1 MDVEVELF
9 SSIARLTENINANG
23 QPQTPSLLPS
33 RVAVQIL
40 NHFDPPLDMDDIV
53 KLKMYL
59 CDKPDFAKLFID
71 MSQYERIKY
80 VELQLKAL
88 WIINFNDKLSMR

>member
-1 MDVEVELF
+1 M
-9 SSIARLTENINANG
+9 NN
-23 QPQTPSLLPS
+23 
-33 RVAVQIL
+33 
-40 NHFDPPLDMDDIV
+40 FDPPLDMDDIV

-59 CDKPDFAKLFID
+59 CDEPDFAKLFID

>member
-1 MDVEVELF
+1 MELY
-9 SSIARLTENINANG
+9 SSIARLTESINANG

-33 RVAVQIL
+33 RVAGQIL
-40 NHFDPPLDMDDIV
+40 NNFDPPLDMDDIV

-59 CDKPDFAKLFID
+59 CDEPDFAKLFID

-80 VELQLKAL
+80 VESQLKAL
-88 WIINFNDKLSMR
+88 WIMNINDKLSMR

>member
-1 MDVEVELF
+1 MELF
-9 SSIARLTENINANG
+9 SSIVRLTESINAHG

-33 RVAVQIL
+33 RVAGQIL
-40 NHFDPPLDMDDIV
+40 NNFDRPLDMDDIV

-71 MSQYERIKY
+71 ISQYERVKY

-88 WIINFNDKLSMR
+88 LIMNFNENCP

>member
-1 MDVEVELF
+1 MELF
-9 SSIARLTENINANG
+9 SSIARLTESINAND

-33 RVAVQIL
+33 RVAGQVL
-40 NHFDPPLDMDDIV
+40 NNFDLPLDMDDVV

-59 CDKPDFAKLFID
+59 CDKPDFTKLFID
-71 MSQYERIKY
+71 VSQYERIKD

-88 WIINFNDKLSMR
+88 WIIHFNYKLSMR